1 MGAYLCRVCEL
12 ASREGRALSLSSKIQ
27 QLKLGFPEC
36 QFNFDEICVSDANRS
51 ALRIVQNP
59 DNWPS
64 PVVCLVGP
72 KMSGLSSIVSTW
84 GRAFEADVFSAKA
97 FQALKLKDAN
107 GLGEGFIAVDDAD
120 LIKDVDRL
128 LTLINVTTNQNGRL
142 LLASHLPPPQ
152 WSISSPDLKSRLN
165 AMTLAEIDA
174 PDEKMLSERLLAS
187 AKRDF
192 LKLDEDTLKYLV
204 PRLDLSYVAIERFIA
219 RLNEAVV
226 ETGRAPSVPLAREV
240 LEEMG
245 LDSLDQRP
253 LL

>member
-1 MGAYLCRVCEL
+1 M
-12 ASREGRALSLSSKIQ
+12 SSKIQ
-27 QLKLGFPEC
+27 QLRLGFPEC
-36 QFNFDEICVSDANRS
+36 QLDFDEICVSDANRS
-51 ALRIVQNP
+51 ALRIVQKP

-72 KMSGLSSIVSTW
+72 QLSGLSTIVSTW
-84 GRAFEADVFSAKA
+84 ARTFDAEAFSAQA
-97 FQALKLKDAN
+97 FQSLKTKEAN
-107 GLGEGFIAVDDAD
+107 GLGEGFIAIDDAD
-120 LIKDVDRL
+120 LIKDADRL

-174 PDEKMLSERLLAS
+174 PDDVLLRQRLQAS

-192 LKLDEDTLKYLV
+192 LMLDGDTLKYLV
-204 PRLDLSYVAIERFIA
+204 PRLDLSYVAIESFVA